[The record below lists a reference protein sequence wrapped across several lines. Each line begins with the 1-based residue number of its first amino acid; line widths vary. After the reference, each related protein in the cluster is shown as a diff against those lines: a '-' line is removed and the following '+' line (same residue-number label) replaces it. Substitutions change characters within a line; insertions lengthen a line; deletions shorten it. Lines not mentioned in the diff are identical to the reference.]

1 MRKSL
6 KDYFKIFLKYGI
18 LYATIPIIIAEVI
31 WDIIFDGI
39 GFIWLGRELVD
50 SFFRA
55 ALLEEIFKFYGFMQA
70 NRDYKFK
77 NEK

>member
-6 KDYFKIFLKYGI
+6 TKKDYFKIFLKYGI

-39 GFIWLGRELVD
+39 GFI
-50 SFFRA
+50 
-55 ALLEEIFKFYGFMQA
+55 
-70 NRDYKFK
+70 
-77 NEK
+77 